1 MDTQLTITKDNF
13 ESNAAALGMVS
24 DSGSSGKKST
34 LSRLRIFNQG
44 VKVKQNNKNVE
55 VVPAGYFRVQTPDE
69 NEYYAEKVVLRPFFQ
84 RFMLKMWD
92 TSKKSFC
99 KTIMSNDLNID
110 LKDTFGGFNCGK
122 PSGYIKDFNALPDT
136 MKDKIRQIKRV
147 RAIFGE
153 VELINPID
161 SNGENA
167 ELAKYSVIWEVDNRE
182 AFKRMGEP
190 FKSFMSKKQ
199 YPFFFN
205 IELASEEMDLPTGGS
220 YFLPIPTLNPK
231 PTITELTDEDQATL
245 TDFMEWVANYNKY
258 VFSEW
263 DKNSSGS
270 SFDEQADEIVD
281 QFIDV
286 KDES

>member
-1 MDTQLTITKDNF
+1 METELTITQDNF

-24 DSGSSGKKST
+24 DSGAGAKKST

-55 VVPAGYFRVQTPDE
+55 VVPAGYFRIQTPDDK
-69 NEYYAEKVVLRPFFQ
+69 EYYAEKVKLRPFFQ

-92 TSKKSFC
+92 TQQKSFN
-99 KTIMSNDLNID
+99 KTVMSNDLNID

-122 PSGYIKDFNALPDT
+122 PSGYIKDFNALSEP

-161 SNGENA
+161 SNGENV
-167 ELAKYSVIWEVDNRE
+167 ELTKYPVIWEVDNRE

-199 YPFFFN
+199 YPFFFD
-205 IELASEEMDLPTGGS
+205 IELTTEEMDLPTGGS
-220 YFLPIPTLNPK
+220 YFLPIPNLSPK
-231 PTITELTDEDQATL
+231 PTITELTDEDQVTL
-245 TDFMEWVANYNKY
+245 NNFMEWVANYNKY

-270 SFDEQADEIVD
+270 FDDEADEIVD